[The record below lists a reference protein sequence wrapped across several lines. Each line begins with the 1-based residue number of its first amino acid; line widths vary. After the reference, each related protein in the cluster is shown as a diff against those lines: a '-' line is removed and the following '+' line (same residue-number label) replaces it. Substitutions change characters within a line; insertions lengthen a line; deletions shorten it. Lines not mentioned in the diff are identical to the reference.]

1 MEVIPTINQAAWSII
16 AFLLLFFLLSRF
28 VFPSIVKILEERE
41 RKIDE
46 SLRRAEETR
55 AEAERLMAEY
65 KKQLE
70 EAKREAQ
77 AIVEQGRKLGESA
90 KEEMIKKAQEEAQK
104 IIEKAQAEIIREKE
118 KAFKELQQKTGD
130 LALIIASRLLAKNLT
145 LEDNRKL
152 IEETLRKVKNLN
164 EN

>member
-1 MEVIPTINQAAWSII
+1 MEVIPTINQAIWSIL
-16 AFLLLFFLLSRF
+16 AFLLLFVLLSRF

-41 RKIDE
+41 KRIDE
-46 SLRRAEETR
+46 SLRKAEETR
-55 AEAERLMAEY
+55 EEAERLMTEY

-90 KEEMIKKAQEEAQK
+90 KEEMIRKAQEEAQK
-104 IIEKAQAEIIREKE
+104 IVEKAQAEIIREKE

-130 LALIIASRLLAKNLT
+130 LALDIASRLLAKNIT
-145 LEDNRKL
+145 SEDNKRL
-152 IEETLRKVKNLN
+152 IEETLKQVKSLN